1 MAEQETSGERV
12 RPFCRERGV
21 GEHLFYYWRK
31 RVREN
36 QTMRFA
42 LLETSMRKTEAPT
55 ALELVLSSGE
65 RLRIGAG
72 VDAATLRMVLDAVRG

>member
-42 LLETSMRKTEAPT
+42 VLEASVTNTEAPA